1 MGYVDECLEMLKRK
15 NPGEPE
21 YLQAV
26 TEVLESVKEVVDKHE
41 EEYRAFKVLETLLE
55 PERSI
60 SFRVPWVDRNGEL
73 QINRGYRI
81 QFNSALGPY
90 KGGLRFHPTVNR
102 SVMNFLAFEQT
113 FKNALTGQS
122 IGGGKGGSDFNPKGK
137 TDKEVMNFCQSF
149 MTELH
154 KYIGP
159 TRDVP
164 AGDIGVGAREIGFL
178 YGQYKRLTSHYE
190 GALSGKGLSY
200 GGSLVRTEAT
210 GYGVCYIANEMLK
223 ANGKSF
229 EGATVVVSGS
239 GNVATYAVEKAEQL
253 GAKVVTVS
261 DSNGYIYDPNGIQV
275 EVVKQLKEVERARIS
290 EYANRVPGSEYHEG
304 KKAFEVKADI
314 VLPCAIQNELDLEHA
329 KMLVEN
335 GVFAVVEGANMPTT
349 PDATVYF
356 QENGVLFMPG
366 KASNAGG
373 VAVSALEMA
382 QNASRRYDSFEQVD
396 KELHDIMVDIWQQV
410 SSAAA
415 DYNDPTNYVKGANIA
430 GFRKVVKA
438 MREQGWV

>member
-335 GVFAVVEGANMPTT
+335 GAFAVVEGANMPTT

-382 QNASRRYDSFEQVD
+382 QNAARRYDSFEQVD